1 MTAIELPA
9 NASVQGF
16 AAYRVRILC
25 ILFFF
30 SGFPALIYQLTWQR
44 SLFRIFGVN
53 SESVT
58 IIVTAFMLGLG
69 LGSLCGGWISRRA
82 DVRPMLLLGLIEFAT
97 AAFGLASLQIFE
109 TVGALVADLQL
120 PALAAINLVLVLVP
134 TLLMGA
140 TLPILVAYV
149 ARVSGQIGDAVG
161 TLYFVN
167 TLGAGAACLVC
178 AIVIFPF
185 LGMHAAIAIAAAI
198 NIAVG
203 ASAIA
208 AHVLLDRSTRSG
220 SPTSAKAPSAPPI
233 LGMGFVVLLA
243 MAGGF
248 ISLSYEIYLF
258 RVMSFASGSSSLAFA
273 ITLYAFLTGVAVG
286 ARQAGQSCRTLAPQ
300 DALRK
305 AASDLIWANLFGAV
319 LLPLMTQLAW
329 LGAGVMGVAVVVT
342 YLIARQWGA
351 LLPYLS
357 QFGIAADEQIGQRT
371 ALLYFANIV
380 GCAGGA
386 ILTGFVLTDYFGVR
400 QIAAILLVGGTLT
413 AFALIA
419 VGQTTRQE
427 QSRLC
432 GLAVAVLVFGLG
444 ASALLS
450 QRLLENLQAHT
461 LADHDFPQVV
471 ENHSGIIT
479 VDTDGTVFGNGMY
492 DGRFN
497 TDLKSDRNGIIRPYA
512 LSLFHPAPRRV
523 LMIGLASGSW
533 AQVIANNPD
542 VESLTIVEINR
553 GYLELIA
560 KHDDVKSIL
569 NNPKIKI
576 VEDDGRRWL
585 RHHPDAHF
593 DVVVSNTTWHFRA
606 NATNLLSSEFLGLVQ
621 QHLKPGGIFFYN
633 TTSSRRAQRTGCTA
647 FSYGARFLNHLVL
660 SQTPIAWNYARWRRT
675 LETYSIDG
683 KPEFASDDADRARL
697 DALMVDFRQDGPT
710 IEPCPQLL
718 EATTGQ
724 TLVTDDNMGME
735 WRYFLGLE

>member
-1 MTAIELPA
+1 MTTVELPA
-9 NASVQGF
+9 NAPAQTS
-16 AAYRVRILC
+16 AAPHVRILC

-69 LGSLCGGWISRRA
+69 LGSLCGGWISRRTN
-82 DVRPMLLLGLIEFAT
+82 VRPLLLLGVIEFAT

-109 TVGALVADLQL
+109 KVGALVADLPL

-140 TLPILVAYV
+140 TLPILVAYL
-149 ARVSGQIGDAVG
+149 ARLSGQIGDAVG

-178 AIVIFPF
+178 AILIFPF
-185 LGMHAAIAIAAAI
+185 LGMHAAITIAAGI

-203 ASAIA
+203 AGAIA
-208 AHVLLDRSTRSG
+208 AHALPGRSTTND
-220 SPTSAKAPSAPPI
+220 SPTSANASDTPPI
-233 LGMGFVVLLA
+233 LGTGLVVLLA

-273 ITLYAFLTGVAVG
+273 ITLYAFLTGIAVG

-300 DALRK
+300 AALRK
-305 AASDLIWANLFGAV
+305 AASDLIWANLFGA
-319 LLPLMTQLAW
+319 LFLPLMTQLAW
-329 LGAGVMGVAVVVT
+329 TGAGAISVAVVIT

-380 GCAGGA
+380 GCASGA
-386 ILTGFVLTDYFGVR
+386 ILTGFVLTDYFGLR
-400 QIAAILLVGGTLT
+400 QISAILLVGGTMS

-419 VGQTTRQE
+419 VSEATRQE
-427 QSRLC
+427 RYLL
-432 GLAVAVLVFGLG
+432 GRLAVAVLVFGLG
-444 ASALLS
+444 ANFLLS
-450 QRLLENLQAHT
+450 QRLLENLQAKT
-461 LADHDFPQVV
+461 LTDRDFLHVV

-479 VDTDGTVFGNGMY
+479 VDNEGTVFGNGMY

-497 TDLKSDRNGIIRPYA
+497 TDLKSDRNGIVRPYA
-512 LSLFHPAPRRV
+512 LSLFHPAPRQV
-523 LMIGLASGSW
+523 LMIGLSSGSW

-553 GYLELIA
+553 GYVELIA
-560 KHDDVKSIL
+560 KHDNVKSIL
-569 NNPKIKI
+569 NNPKIRI
-576 VEDDGRRWL
+576 IEDDGRRWL
-585 RHHPDAHF
+585 RHHPDAQF
-593 DVVVSNTTWHFRA
+593 DAVVSNTTWHFRA
-606 NATNLLSSEFLGLVQ
+606 NAANLLSSEFLGLVQ
-621 QHLKPGGIFFYN
+621 QHLKPGGVYFYN
-633 TTSSRRAQRTGCTA
+633 TTNSRRAQRTGCTA
-647 FSYGARFLNHLVL
+647 FSYGARFLNHMVL
-660 SQTPIAWNYARWRRT
+660 SQTPIAWDHARWRRT

-683 KPEFASDDADRARL
+683 KPEFASDEADRARL
-697 DALMVDFRQDGPT
+697 DALMADFRQDGPT

-718 EATTGQ
+718 EATAGQ
-724 TLVTDDNMGME
+724 QLITDDNMGTE

>member
-1 MTAIELPA
+1 MTAVELPA
-9 NASVQGF
+9 DAPAQRF
-16 AAYRVRILC
+16 AAPRVRVLC

-69 LGSLCGGWISRRA
+69 LGSLCGGWISRRTN
-82 DVRPMLLLGLIEFAT
+82 VKPLLLLGVIELAT

-109 TVGALVADLQL
+109 QVGAMVADLPL
-120 PALAAINLVLVLVP
+120 PALAAINLVLVLLP

-140 TLPILVAYV
+140 TLPILVSYL
-149 ARVSGQIGDAVG
+149 ARMTGQIGDAVG

-178 AIVIFPF
+178 ATLIFPF
-185 LGMHAAIAIAAAI
+185 LGMHEAVTIAAGI
-198 NIAVG
+198 NLAVG
-203 ASAIA
+203 AGAIA
-208 AHVLLDRSTRSG
+208 AHILSGPGASPDSQTST
-220 SPTSAKAPSAPPI
+220 KAPDTQPI
-233 LGMGFVVLLA
+233 LGMGPVVLLA
-243 MAGGF
+243 MTGGF

-273 ITLYAFLTGVAVG
+273 MTLYAFLTGIAVG
-286 ARQAGQSCRTLAPQ
+286 ARKAGQSCRTLAPQ
-300 DALRK
+300 DALRQ
-305 AASDLIWANLFGAV
+305 AARDLIWANVFGAMF
-319 LLPLMTQLAW
+319 LPLMAQLAW
-329 LGAGVMGVAVVVT
+329 VGAGVIGIAVAIT

-357 QFGIAADEQIGQRT
+357 QFGIATDEQVGQRT
-371 ALLYFANIV
+371 ALLYFANIA
-380 GCAGGA
+380 GCASGA
-386 ILTGFVLTDYFGVR
+386 ILTGFVLTDYLGIR
-400 QIAAILLVGGTLT
+400 QIAAMLLVGGTMAAL
-413 AFALIA
+413 ALIA
-419 VGQTTRQE
+419 LGQTTAQE
-427 QSRLC
+427 RNRL
-432 GLAVAVLVFGLG
+432 GYLAIAVLVFGLG

-450 QRLLENLQAHT
+450 QRLLENLQGKT
-461 LADHDFPQVV
+461 LADHDFPHIV

-479 VDTDGTVFGNGMY
+479 VDADGTVFGNGMY

-512 LSLFHPAPRRV
+512 LSLFHPAPRQV
-523 LMIGLASGSW
+523 LMIGLSSGSW

-560 KHDDVKSIL
+560 KHEDVRSIL
-569 NNPKIKI
+569 NNPKIRI

-585 RHHPDAHF
+585 RHHPDARF
-593 DVVVSNTTWHFRA
+593 DAVVSNTTWHFRA
-606 NATNLLSSEFLGLVQ
+606 NITNLLSSEFLGLVQ

-633 TTSSRRAQRTGCTA
+633 TTNSRRAQRTGCTV
-647 FSYGARFLNHLVL
+647 FSHGARFLNHMVL
-660 SQTPIAWNYARWRRT
+660 SQTPIAWDHDRWRRT

-697 DALMVDFRQDGPT
+697 DALIADFRQDGPT

-724 TLVTDDNMGME
+724 ALVTDDNMGTE